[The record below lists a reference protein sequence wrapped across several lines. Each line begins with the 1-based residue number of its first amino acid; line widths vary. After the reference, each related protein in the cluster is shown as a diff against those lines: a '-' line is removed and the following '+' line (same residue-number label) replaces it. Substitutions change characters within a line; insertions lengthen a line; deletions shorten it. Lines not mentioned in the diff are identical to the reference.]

1 MKLAICPSLMLSR
14 TETKLWSVHK
24 NVFGGGG
31 GGVGG
36 LMSNYHVLSKKLGG
50 PVFANTSNTCE

>member
-1 MKLAICPSLMLSR
+1 MERSQKR
-14 TETKLWSVHK
+14 VW
-24 NVFGGGG
+24 GGG
-31 GGVGG
+31 GG